1 MLQLNFFSDPAWF
14 ESLYGHFLN
23 IHSKSIACVAQ
34 DQCTN
39 YIAFVN
45 IQYGF
50 ILKALPVKGKCSL
63 FLSKCKKYPATET
76 TSRTKLHNTE
86 HGIFLKKHIM
96 T

>member
-23 IHSKSIACVAQ
+23 IHSKSIACIAQ

-45 IQYGF
+45 I
-50 ILKALPVKGKCSL
+50 
-63 FLSKCKKYPATET
+63 
-76 TSRTKLHNTE
+76 
-86 HGIFLKKHIM
+86 
-96 T
+96 